1 MASDVTIERHRMLMW
16 WWIQVL
22 KEYGDKAR
30 HVSKAHLY
38 EEAGKRVFYA
48 QDTAG
53 KLIRKLSKDKA
64 FMAQVS
70 EIEDLYEDI

>member
-16 WWIQVL
+16 WWTQVL
-22 KEYGDKAR
+22 KEYGDKAK

-53 KLIRKLSKDKA
+53 KLIRRLSQDRE
-64 FMAQVS
+64 FMAQVK
-70 EIEDLYEDI
+70 EITDIHEDI